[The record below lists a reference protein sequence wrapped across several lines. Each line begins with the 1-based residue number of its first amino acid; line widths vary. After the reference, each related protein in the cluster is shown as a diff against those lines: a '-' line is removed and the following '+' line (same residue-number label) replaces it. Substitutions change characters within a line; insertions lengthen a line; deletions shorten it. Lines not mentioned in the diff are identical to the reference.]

1 MSDIM
6 TLEEAIKHAEEVVAK
21 NRKTQHFY
29 ENNPT
34 VWNDGGARMV
44 RCRMCADEHEQLANW
59 LTKLEAIE
67 IAYGTFEEKT
77 ELCYAADDEATEF
90 IERIK
95 AILLNEGKSSVQDRS
110 KTNVEN
116 NNPILNDFMKK
127 SNY

>member
-1 MSDIM
+1 M

-21 NRKTQHFY
+21 NRKTQYFY

-44 RCRMCADEHEQLANW
+44 RCRMCADEHEQLINW

-67 IAYGTFEEKT
+67 SAYNAFNEKVKGF
-77 ELCYAADDEATEF
+77 YAVDDEATEF

-95 AILLNEGKSSVQDRS
+95 TILLNENKSFVQDIS